1 MKYKVTITSTDLTGH
16 EDLQQHPDYSLR
28 RLIEDLPILEDEGFT
43 KITIEPQPEKQK
55 VTVWF
60 YVCKNNIGLTYSAS
74 NTDKIT
80 VIQWHNNDVSL
91 GHKVSE
97 IYSMEV
103 EI

>member
-1 MKYKVTITSTDLTGH
+1 MKYKVTITSQDLTGH
-16 EDLQQHPDYSLR
+16 EDVEVHENQTEYDVSL
-28 RLIEDLPILEDEGFT
+28 LIEKMPSNSKL
-43 KITIEPQPEKQK
+43 TIEPTPERQK

-74 NTDKIT
+74 NTDKMTI
-80 VIQWHNNDVSL
+80 VQRRDNDVSL